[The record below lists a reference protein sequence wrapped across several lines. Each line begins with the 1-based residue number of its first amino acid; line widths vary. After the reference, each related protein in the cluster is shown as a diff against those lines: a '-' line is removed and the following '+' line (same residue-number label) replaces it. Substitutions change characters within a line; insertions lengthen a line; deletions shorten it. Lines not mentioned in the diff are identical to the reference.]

1 MARKKAPP
9 EGPGAPAL
17 PPEGPGAP
25 ALPPVHVIHPD
36 AIYFLDQV
44 KVLFRLSDSTVRR
57 ELREGRLKVS
67 KRAGRYFLLGKWLI
81 EWLEGG
87 LLRRG
92 KGRTPDRNGQAAD

>member
-1 MARKKAPP
+1 MTRKRRTPAQP
-9 EGPGAPAL
+9 E
-17 PPEGPGAP
+17 AP

-57 ELREGRLKVS
+57 ELREHRLRVS

-81 EWLEGG
+81 QWLEAGE
-87 LLRRG
+87 LHRG
-92 KGRTPDRNGQAAD
+92 KGNGRGE